1 MRAALKYGLILSLCI
16 FAFGT
21 QIQAQKNKAR
31 LSVDYINNVGV
42 EKYLDINSKFKGDDG
57 YEPAANLHVN
67 IYQQITEDSLAIRG
81 EAITN
86 EEGNAKFLLTGNLAS
101 ADSIV
106 QHIFVVKIEDDANF
120 KNAKKPVKF
129 YDSNIKAEIV
139 DDSVAF
145 VSAVFTDG
153 LGDPIKKK
161 KLDVKVHRLFAP
173 LTVGDSPYK
182 TDRKGNIM
190 VSMADSLPG
199 IDGILTIEV
208 SHGSKKYGT
217 VKYIFT
223 APIGTVVV
231 DESTFD
237 QRTMWAPPNKTPWV
251 LIIIPGLLILIVWGT
266 MVLLVMNL
274 VKIYKS

>member
-1 MRAALKYGLILSLCI
+1 MRAALKYGLILSLCV

-31 LSVDYINNVGV
+31 LSVDYVNNVGV

-57 YEPAANLHVN
+57 YEPATNLHVN
-67 IYQQITEDSLAIRG
+67 IYAQITEDSLAIRG
-81 EAITN
+81 EATTN

-120 KNAKKPVKF
+120 KDAKKAVKF
-129 YDSNIKAEIV
+129 YDSSIKAEIV

-161 KLDVKVHRLFAP
+161 KLDVQVKRLFAP
-173 LTVGDSPYK
+173 LAVGDSPYK
-182 TDRKGNIM
+182 TNRKGNIM

-199 IDGILTIEV
+199 VDGILTIEV
-208 SHGSKKYGT
+208 IHDSKKYGT
-217 VKYIFT
+217 VKYIFE
-223 APIGTVVV
+223 APIGKLVV

-237 QRTMWAPPNKTPWV
+237 QRTMWSPPGKTPWV
-251 LIIIPGLLILIVWGT
+251 LIIFPGLLILGVWSVI
-266 MVLLVMNL
+266 VLLISNL
-274 VKIYKS
+274 IKIYKS